1 MIDDAFKFGSLMPLY
16 SITDTTT
23 NTQALDSQSPFTFY
37 DFLKYTKEQ
46 LSPIQYNEAYLQYL
60 NNWNV
65 VKQLIEPAA
74 QQTIVERYTELLKDI
89 SLNYLTLEERRFI
102 TNIDF
107 NDPSDLDIVIPFYSK
122 KITEI
127 CNFYNSKRESLKY
140 KVLKNSNKG
149 NITSVEQS
157 IAEAVTD
164 YLLTDDVNMAVLNR
178 SSESIHNALTALSI
192 EVEELYDIYSRYL
205 DIDPVKTADDYSVK
219 TNLRREL
226 FSANVND
233 IEADIFINFDNAV
246 KKQIFNTVN
255 VFLASLGTNFTI
267 NYTFSAVNLDCKK
280 GDKLYDLVTSNIGRA
295 TREVQLK
302 ERLIKKFI
310 GADFYYIKTG
320 NTLTDTTSGI
330 LFKADNPS
338 GNLLNRHFPST
349 ASVEEESELVS
360 ARRLGLF
367 FAPDKQSI
375 LYFSAPVKRYVI
387 NSSKLQANKLYI
399 FPDPN
404 RYGNTSTLT
413 DSADLNSPL
422 IHIEDYT
429 STINNQSL
437 YSVEGDINTSPY
449 DQSFYSYFSRNQTAP
464 LEIGYDLT
472 SISNLGILTQ
482 YATDIYGNQYGL
494 FKNVR
499 RKQIISAPITENYDY
514 YQDTFD
520 SEQVV
525 VDVSWLNNICVPD
538 YYAYTVY
545 DNGPIVTIG
554 TEYEATNNST
564 LTGDF
569 FDEKYAPGILYVRD
583 ILSTTINSISIAL
596 SPIVSKYKQSIQLE
610 LANNLRDF
618 NIYND
623 IIYFKTKK
631 FLVIDRI
638 GYSNKIIYAGT
649 NNTYIELADTTI
661 SNVSVPFF
669 FEDHD
674 YCMVVTIS
682 IVDSHSND
690 SFIVPTIY
698 KIDYKTLTKELVY
711 APNNSLNLFAN
722 PLPINY
728 TRVGRVNLVY
738 NSRNNIYAIVTTL
751 EDQNGIPYLYQI
763 IFTYTNSVIQVRS
776 TNINLIQF
784 NIDTY
789 HNTANWYDTD
799 YTYLLYNSL
808 TGTSFVTD
816 IQGGYIEIYE

>member
-1 MIDDAFKFGSLMPLY
+1 MPLY
-16 SITDTTT
+16 SITDATT

-46 LSPIQYNEAYLQYL
+46 LSPVQYNEAYLQYL
-60 NNWNV
+60 NNWNA
-65 VKQLIEPAA
+65 VKQLIEPVA

-89 SLNYLTLEERRFI
+89 SLNYLTLEERRFV

-140 KVLKNSNKG
+140 KILKNSNKG
-149 NITSVEQS
+149 NLTSVEQS

-164 YLLTDDVNMAVLNR
+164 YLLTDDVNTVLLSK
-178 SSESIHNALTALSI
+178 SSKSVQSALTALSI

-205 DIDPVKTADDYSVK
+205 DIDPAKTADDYSVK
-219 TNLRREL
+219 TDLRREL

-233 IEADIFINFDNAV
+233 IDANIFINFDNAI

-255 VFLASLGTNFTI
+255 VFLTSLGTNFTI
-267 NYTFSAVNLDCKK
+267 NYTFSAVNLNCKQ
-280 GDKLYDLVTSNIGRA
+280 GDKLYDLITSNIGRA

-310 GADFYYIKTG
+310 GADYYYIKTG
-320 NTLTDTTSGI
+320 DTLTDTTSGI

-349 ASVEEESELVS
+349 ASVEEESELIS
-360 ARRLGLF
+360 ARKLGLF

-375 LYFSAPVKRYVI
+375 LHFSAPVKRYVI
-387 NSSKLQANKLYI
+387 NYSKLQANKLYI

-413 DSADLNSPL
+413 DSVDLNSPL

-437 YSVEGDINTSPY
+437 YSVEGDINSSPY

-472 SISNLGILTQ
+472 SINDLGLLTQ

-499 RKQIISAPITENYDY
+499 RKQILVAPITENYDY
-514 YQDTFD
+514 FEETFD
-520 SEQVV
+520 GETII
-525 VDVSWLNNICVPD
+525 VDNAWLNSECIPD

-545 DNGPIVTIG
+545 DNGPIIVSG
-554 TEYEATNNST
+554 TEYSNTGVVV

-569 FDEKYAPGILYVRD
+569 FDEKYAPGRLYVRD
-583 ILSTTINSISIAL
+583 ILSTNIDSLTGAL
-596 SPIVSKYKQSIQLE
+596 SPIINKYKQSIQQE
-610 LANNLRDF
+610 LDTNLRDF

-623 IIYFKTKK
+623 IIYFRTEN

-638 GYSNKIIYAGT
+638 GYTNKIVYAGT
-649 NNTYIELADTTI
+649 NNTYVELLSSTI

-669 FEDHD
+669 LEDND
-674 YCMVVTIS
+674 YCIIASVE

-690 SFIVPTIY
+690 SFIAPTIY
-698 KIDYKTLTKELVY
+698 KVDYKTLTKETIYTPDSNLH
-711 APNNSLNLFAN
+711 LFAN
-722 PLPINY
+722 TLPVAY
-728 TRVGRVNLVY
+728 TKIGKVNLIY
-738 NSRNNIYAIVTTL
+738 NSRNNVYAIVTTV
-751 EDQNGIPYLYQI
+751 EDQNGIPYIYQVV
-763 IFTYTNSVIQVRS
+763 FTYTNSVVRIRGA
-776 TNINLIQF
+776 NINMVQF
-784 NIDTY
+784 NTGTY
-789 HNTANWYDTD
+789 HNTTNWYDAAYTD
-799 YTYLLYNSL
+799 LLLDSS
-808 TGTSFVTD
+808 TSTSFTTD
-816 IQGGYIEIYE
+816 IQGGYIEIYG